1 MPRRCATCGEPR
13 PSDAAFCGRCGARTG
28 DPLRS
33 PVSRATVAAERSG
46 PRRAWRRPSARQ
58 VLAATVTAGVLGLFV
73 SGLEVDDAAGEVALP
88 QSAAGEAPPTPRP
101 SPTPAPD
108 LAWCRDGPPAPLCMT
123 WRRARPQGPPVLA
136 DDTRVVV
143 AERDGAL
150 TALDRATGAPLWQSF
165 PPVGEARTGVLAG
178 GTVLLVTR
186 DGRGEAGVVAAMDSD
201 AGHARWTAP
210 AATDAEIHAS
220 GDLAIVVGPDHLVR
234 LDLRTGEERWRWP
247 TSAPGGPALV
257 TGSIAAPV
265 VTSGSELVALDP
277 ASGSVRWSA
286 SVPRL
291 RGAALTGPERLVA
304 VAGDGRMVG
313 LDAGTGSVDW
323 DVRLAFNDRSAVR
336 VHGAP
341 GLALVAIDSPD
352 TRGGART
359 SRLVAI
365 DPATGEVR
373 WVHLYLSRTDRQAVQ
388 LTPTAAL
395 LVGTTSPGTVAA
407 LDLDSGLVRW
417 QRDLGDDPA
426 HARVVGRRVVAASG
440 RDVVLLTGDKGREIA
455 AGRSDAPIL
464 GFVWSDEASAV
475 LRTTTGVTAVEL
487 LTAG

>member
-1 MPRRCATCGEPR
+1 M
-13 PSDAAFCGRCGARTG
+13 
-28 DPLRS
+28 
-33 PVSRATVAAERSG
+33 
-46 PRRAWRRPSARQ
+46 
-58 VLAATVTAGVLGLFV
+58 TAGVLGLLV
-73 SGLEVDDAAGEVALP
+73 SGLEVDDAAGEVAVP
-88 QSAAGEAPPTPRP
+88 QAAGGETRPAPRS

-108 LAWCRDGPPAPLCMT
+108 LSWCREDAPTSLCLA

-150 TALDRATGAPLWQSF
+150 TALDSATGTPLWQSL

-178 GTVLLVTR
+178 DTVLIVTR
-186 DGRGEAGVVAAMDSD
+186 DGRGEAGVVAALDGD
-201 AGHARWTAP
+201 AGRARWTAP

-220 GDLAIVVGPDHLVR
+220 GDLAIVVGPDHLLR

-257 TGSIAAPV
+257 PGSIAAPV
-265 VTSGSELVALDP
+265 VASGSELVSLD
-277 ASGSVRWSA
+277 ASSGSVRWSA

-291 RGAALTGPERLVA
+291 RGAALAGPGRLVA

-313 LDAGTGSVDW
+313 LDALTGSVDW

-336 VHGAP
+336 IHGAP
-341 GLALVAIDSPD
+341 GLALVAIDSPG

-373 WVHLYLSRTDRQAVQ
+373 WVHLYLSRTDRQGVQ

-440 RDVVLLTGDKGREIA
+440 RDVVLLTADEGREVA
-455 AGRSDAPIL
+455 AGRTDAPIL
-464 GFVWSDEASAV
+464 GFVWSDEGSAV

-487 LTAG
+487 PTAG